1 LARLEWFK
9 QADVGFGPSGMNGLE
24 FQKSI
29 LALLEWL
36 GIEEV
41 GFGMTRT
48 AWKERRR
55 FGSFRSSLEW
65 LNSVTD
71 CL

>member
-1 LARLEWFK
+1 MVLTGRCWFWP
-9 QADVGFGPSGMNGLE
+9 AWNGLE

-41 GFGMTRT
+41 GFDMTRT
-48 AWKERRR
+48 AWKERKK
-55 FGSFRSSLEW
+55 
-65 LNSVTD
+65 
-71 CL
+71 